1 MRGVQK
7 IVYRLNRRN
16 KFNSINT
23 ANYTD
28 HDPQCAQ
35 VVKLKICR
43 LALDKKNLE

>member
-7 IVYRLNRRN
+7 FVYRLNRRN
-16 KFNSINT
+16 KFNSVNT

-28 HDPQCAQ
+28 HNPPRTQ